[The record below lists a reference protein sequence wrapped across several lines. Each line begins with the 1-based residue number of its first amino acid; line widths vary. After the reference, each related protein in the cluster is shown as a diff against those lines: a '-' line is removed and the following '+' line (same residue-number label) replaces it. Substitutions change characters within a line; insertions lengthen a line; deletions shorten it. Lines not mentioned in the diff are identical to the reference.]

1 MRVEGVLQAKGSDVV
16 SVGPDTTLHE
26 AAVVL
31 RSRRIGAV
39 LVRNDDGELKGI
51 LSERDIVTAIA
62 EKGALALASAVSTVM
77 TSDVVSC
84 LPSDTVEA
92 LMVVMTDHRIRHL
105 PVVAEGRLLGI
116 VSIGDVV
123 KRRLSE
129 VSDEA
134 KALQDYIT
142 LGR

>member
-1 MRVEGVLQAKGSDVV
+1 MRVEGVLQAKGADVV
-16 SVGPDTTLHE
+16 SVGPETTLQE

-31 RSRRIGAV
+31 RSRRIGALLV
-39 LVRNDDGELKGI
+39 LNTSGAVQGI
-51 LSERDIVTAIA
+51 LSERDIVTAVA
-62 EKGALALASAVSTVM
+62 EKGADALASAVSTVM
-77 TSDVVSC
+77 TTDVVSC

-92 LMVVMTDHRIRHL
+92 LMSVMTDHRIRHL
-105 PVVAEGRLLGI
+105 PVIADGQLLGI

-142 LGR
+142 MGR